1 MVSEFDA
8 IRAEVQVENIR
19 PMIVQMENNLVLVK
33 NGLKLVIGLDQ
44 NEQLEITGSLD
55 YVEKSLPNEQEII
68 KSAVTDNFDI
78 KTIKTKRNFDEALI
92 DLDVSNYYPTIAAFG
107 NYAFA
112 GSSDDFNFQSYRQSL
127 VGINLSI
134 NLFNGF
140 RTTQRVQ
147 QGKINVM
154 KSDET
159 INQLEEVVVSQ
170 VKSKLIEVERIKSNL
185 EAQDRNILLA
195 QKAYDISNLRYKEG
209 TGNQLE
215 IENADMALRQ
225 AKTNRLQSVY
235 QYITAFAELEN
246 LSGVL
251 ENKYRRIKIN

>member
-1 MVSEFDA
+1 
-8 IRAEVQVENIR
+8 
-19 PMIVQMENNLVLVK
+19 
-33 NGLKLVIGLDQ
+33 
-44 NEQLEITGSLD
+44 
-55 YVEKSLPNEQEII
+55 
-68 KSAVTDNFDI
+68 
-78 KTIKTKRNFDEALI
+78 
-92 DLDVSNYYPTIAAFG
+92 
-107 NYAFA
+107 
-112 GSSDDFNFQSYRQSL
+112 
-127 VGINLSI
+127 
-134 NLFNGF
+134 
-140 RTTQRVQ
+140 
-147 QGKINVM
+147 
-154 KSDET
+154 
-159 INQLEEVVVSQ
+159 
-170 VKSKLIEVERIKSNL
+170 LIEVERIKSNL